1 MRNEAIARPKAVGKP
16 VARPRALQLR
26 HLGPRALL
34 YAVLLVGAAAML
46 FPFAWMVSTS
56 LTSDAQLFVTPP
68 QLIPSPAQPQNY
80 SRVADLY
87 PILTFVKNSLI
98 VAGVSTTLQL
108 LTSAMAAYAFA
119 RLCFRGSN
127 VLFLVYLA
135 TLMVPLQVIIAPL
148 FIEMRYLGFVNTYPG
163 LILPGIASAF
173 GTFLLRQ
180 AFLTLPRELEE
191 AAFIDGASHWTV
203 FRRIVLPLSG
213 PSLATFGIFAFMASW
228 NSFLWPLVVTNS
240 LDLMTLPVGLSN
252 LQGQY
257 STAWNLVMAGST
269 ISVIPIL
276 IVYLAAQRY
285 VVRGVALSGIKG

>member
-1 MRNEAIARPKAVGKP
+1 MRSRTLAAAEAAPVV
-16 VARPRALQLR
+16 VARHGHGARRLAMRAALYA
-26 HLGPRALL
+26 ALL
-34 YAVLLVGAAAML
+34 AGAAVML
-46 FPFAWMVSTS
+46 FPFVWMVSTS

-80 SRVADLY
+80 TRVADLY
-87 PILTFVKNSLI
+87 PILTFMKNSLI
-98 VAGVSTTLQL
+98 VAAVCTTLQV

-119 RLCFRGSN
+119 RLRFRGSN
-127 VLFLVYLA
+127 LLFMVYLA
-135 TLMVPLQVIIAPL
+135 TLMVPSSVIVAPL
-148 FIEMRYLGFVNTYPG
+148 FIEMKYMGLVDSYPG

-180 AFLTLPRELEE
+180 AFLTLPQELEE

-203 FRRIVLPLSG
+203 FWRIVLPLSG
-213 PSLATFGIFAFMASW
+213 PALATFGIFAFMASW
-228 NSFLWPLVVTNS
+228 NAFLWPLIITNS

-269 ISVIPIL
+269 ISVIPIVV
-276 IVYLAAQRY
+276 VYIAAQRY
-285 VVRGVALSGIKG
+285 VIRGIALSGIKG